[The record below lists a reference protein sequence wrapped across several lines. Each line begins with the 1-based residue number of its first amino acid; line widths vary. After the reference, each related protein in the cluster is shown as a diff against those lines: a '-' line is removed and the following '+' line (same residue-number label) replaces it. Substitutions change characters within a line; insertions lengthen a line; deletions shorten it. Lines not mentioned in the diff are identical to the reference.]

1 MTNNPIGATLQFITY
16 LEGLKRERRNSWLSN
31 GERESVS
38 DHSWRMV
45 MMAMILAPKTSLDLN
60 MERVLKMAA
69 IHDLA
74 EIETGDIPTIHQTQ
88 EVVNQKNKDELAAF
102 TKMRAMLDGDS
113 GEELYSLFH
122 EFEDQQTVEAIFVR
136 ILDKFECVIQKNQ
149 QSTDVEPGA
158 EGYFEKLEKLCSI
171 DPYLSSFYADLYE
184 DVKKRN
190 NK

>member
-1 MTNNPIGATLQFITY
+1 MTNNPIDATLQFITY

-102 TKMRAMLDGDS
+102 TKMRSMLDGDS

>member
-60 MERVLKMAA
+60 IERVLKMAA

-102 TKMRAMLDGDS
+102 TKMRSMLDNDS
-113 GEELYSLFH
+113 GEELYNLFH
-122 EFEDQQTVEAIFVR
+122 EFEDQQTVEAVFVR

-149 QSTDVEPGA
+149 QSKDVDPGA

-171 DPYLSSFYADLYE
+171 DPYLSSFYAGLYE